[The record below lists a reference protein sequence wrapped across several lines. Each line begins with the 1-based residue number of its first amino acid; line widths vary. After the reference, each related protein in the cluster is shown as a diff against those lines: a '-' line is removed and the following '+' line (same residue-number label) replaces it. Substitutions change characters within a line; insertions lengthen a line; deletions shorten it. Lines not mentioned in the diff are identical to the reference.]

1 MWVVNINEIL
11 FNEINYKVDEI
22 EWYVYVFVIMENV
35 SLWVVVLL

>member
-1 MWVVNINEIL
+1 MWVVNINEVL

-22 EWYVYVFVIMENV
+22 EWYMYVFVIMENV

>member
-1 MWVVNINEIL
+1 MWVVNINEVL

>member
-1 MWVVNINEIL
+1 MWVVNINDLL

>member
-1 MWVVNINEIL
+1 MWIVNINEIL

>member
-22 EWYVYVFVIMENV
+22 EWYMYVFVIMENV